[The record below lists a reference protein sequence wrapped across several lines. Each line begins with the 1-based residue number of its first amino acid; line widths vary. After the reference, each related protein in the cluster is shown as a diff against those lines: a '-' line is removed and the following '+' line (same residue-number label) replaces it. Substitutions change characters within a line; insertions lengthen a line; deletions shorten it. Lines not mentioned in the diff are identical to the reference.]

1 MTNLWIV
8 QEKPDLGNI
17 FLILKI
23 MGNYLLE
30 LLIFDLL
37 DYKSG
42 NFIPF
47 NLNNTKYYPR
57 MFADSLSSSDR

>member
-1 MTNLWIV
+1 MITHLCIV

-30 LLIFDLL
+30 LLIF
-37 DYKSG
+37 Y
-42 NFIPF
+42 F
-47 NLNNTKYYPR
+47 
-57 MFADSLSSSDR
+57 